1 MSEYTLAEGAYL
13 YPTPAGS
20 YYAISSAEE
29 NKSRRFLRRLL
40 QQLETPAL
48 TLENLKTLMD
58 EVDDDKAMELLHHCQ
73 KIGWVQGID
82 RIIKVEE
89 GTLEG
94 ILLALLDNITEKG
107 KVLLADDQG
116 FYLVCNGFPHEAAE
130 ELSALG
136 AEIANLHEKRRGL
149 LVNNLGFGSQAWAIV
164 DAFGCSQI
172 GFWPIF
178 IGKSRFVIIMS
189 GVPHFN
195 HPDFVSFIWALSI
208 RYAKENEL

>member
-1 MSEYTLAEGAYL
+1 MSEYTLSEGAYL

-29 NKSRRFLRRLL
+29 NKSRRFLQKLL
-40 QQLETPAL
+40 QQTETPAL
-48 TLENLKTLMD
+48 TLENLKYLMD
-58 EVDDDKAMELLHHCQ
+58 EAEDDKAMELLHHCQ

-82 RIIKVEE
+82 RIIKVAE

-136 AEIANLHEKRRGL
+136 AEIANLHEKRSGL
-149 LVNNLGFGSQAWAIV
+149 LVNNLGFSSQAWAIV

-178 IGKSRFVIIMS
+178 IGNSRFVIIMS
-189 GVPHFN
+189 GIPHFN